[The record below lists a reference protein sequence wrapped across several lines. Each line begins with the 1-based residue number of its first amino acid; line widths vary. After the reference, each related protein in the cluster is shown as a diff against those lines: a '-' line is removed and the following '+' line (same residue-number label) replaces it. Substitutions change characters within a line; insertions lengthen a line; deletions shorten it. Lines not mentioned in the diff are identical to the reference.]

1 MNSIG
6 KTLVILN
13 FIFAVTVGFLLAVD
27 IVQRNQWKESHDSLV
42 DKSRVTADSAKL
54 NKTMFEKLT
63 ADLRDLQ
70 IKEEQ
75 AQARSKV
82 LKDEYDA
89 KTADLDVRLADA
101 INDALK
107 KDALVNEARAAQ
119 KRLTDENAMINKN
132 VMEREGI
139 IVGNEAMIAKLRT
152 EARQF
157 ESASRTAKIQN
168 ENLLEQLQAVSKAL
182 AEKNAGVVSG
192 EVAVIRNPNEP
203 NPPLVQVNGKIE
215 RVDNDLVQL
224 TVGTDHGVNKNHT
237 LDVYRLSPESK
248 YLGMIRIVDANH
260 RASVGRLIPSGNAQ
274 FRTPLVAGD
283 LVTSKLTR

>member
-63 ADLRDLQ
+63 ADLR
-70 IKEEQ
+70 
-75 AQARSKV
+75 
-82 LKDEYDA
+82 DEYDA